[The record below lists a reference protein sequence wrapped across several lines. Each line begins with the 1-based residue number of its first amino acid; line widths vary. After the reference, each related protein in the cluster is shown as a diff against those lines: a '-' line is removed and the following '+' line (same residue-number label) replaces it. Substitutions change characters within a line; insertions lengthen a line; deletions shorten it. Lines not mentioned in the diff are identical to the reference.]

1 MAKSNDKTRKKRIL
15 NAAQVKVIFERFARE
30 MAKQYGNLD
39 QVVFIGVRTRGPYV
53 AKRLAEIIKK
63 RHGKDIPIGE
73 MDITLYRDDLNALL
87 PGGTIDHTR
96 IPFDIANKIVVLFDD
111 VLYTGRTVRAA
122 VDHLIDLGRP
132 RMIHLAVMI
141 DRGGRELPIAAN
153 YVGKKISLTSGG
165 NVQVKLKE
173 VDKTDEVWWSETNE
187 TSAGSVDPMHYPV
200 TNCGVSK
207 ERDDLRA
214 LSPDVF
220 IRGQIRIST
229 RFPLKAGM
237 TVFGKEFV

>member
-1 MAKSNDKTRKKRIL
+1 MKNPNSKIKRML
-15 NAAQVKVIFERFARE
+15 GAAQIQAIFERFARE
-30 MAKQYGNLD
+30 MSKQYGNLD
-39 QVVFIGVRTRGPYV
+39 QIVFIGVRTRGPYV
-53 AKRLAEIIKK
+53 AKRLAAIIKK

-96 IPFDIANKIVVLFDD
+96 IPFDIGNKIVVLFDD
-111 VLYTGRTVRAA
+111 VLHTGRTVRAA

-153 YVGKKISLTSGG
+153 YVGKKIRVASNA

-173 VDKTDEVWWSETNE
+173 VDKRDEVL
-187 TSAGSVDPMHYPV
+187 V
-200 TNCGVSK
+200 
-207 ERDDLRA
+207 R
-214 LSPDVF
+214 
-220 IRGQIRIST
+220 
-229 RFPLKAGM
+229 
-237 TVFGKEFV
+237 

>member
-1 MAKSNDKTRKKRIL
+1 MAKATEKAKKKRIL
-15 NAAQVKVIFERFARE
+15 TAAQVKAIFERFARE

-39 QVVFIGVRTRGPYV
+39 QVVFIGIRTRGPYV

-63 RHGKDIPIGE
+63 RHGKEIPIGE

-111 VLYTGRTVRAA
+111 VLHTGRTVRAA

-153 YVGKKISLTSGG
+153 YVGKKLNLKSAG
-165 NVQVKLKE
+165 NVEVRLKE
-173 VDKTDEVWWSETNE
+173 VDKADEVLVE
-187 TSAGSVDPMHYPV
+187 
-200 TNCGVSK
+200 
-207 ERDDLRA
+207 
-214 LSPDVF
+214 
-220 IRGQIRIST
+220 
-229 RFPLKAGM
+229 
-237 TVFGKEFV
+237 

>member
-1 MAKSNDKTRKKRIL
+1 
-15 NAAQVKVIFERFARE
+15 
-30 MAKQYGNLD
+30 MAKQYGSFD
-39 QVVFIGVRTRGPYV
+39 QVAFIGVRTRGPYI
-53 AKRLAEIIKK
+53 AKRLAEIVKK

-111 VLYTGRTVRAA
+111 VLNTGRTVRAA

-153 YVGKKISLTSGG
+153 YVGKRIDLKAGG
-165 NVQVKLKE
+165 NVEVKLKE
-173 VDKTDEVWWSETNE
+173 VDRTEEVLVE
-187 TSAGSVDPMHYPV
+187 
-200 TNCGVSK
+200 
-207 ERDDLRA
+207 
-214 LSPDVF
+214 
-220 IRGQIRIST
+220 
-229 RFPLKAGM
+229 
-237 TVFGKEFV
+237 

>member
-1 MAKSNDKTRKKRIL
+1 MRTFKPAHKRLL
-15 NAAQVKVIFERFARE
+15 NAAQIRVILERFARE
-30 MAKQYGNLD
+30 MTKTYGSLEHI
-39 QVVFIGVRTRGPYV
+39 VFIGIRTRGPYV

-63 RHGKDIPIGE
+63 RHGKEIPVGE

-87 PGGTIDHTR
+87 PGGSIDHTR

-111 VLYTGRTVRAA
+111 VLNTGRTVRAA

-153 YVGKKISLTSGG
+153 YVGKKINLSASG

-173 VDKTDEVWWSETNE
+173 TDKIDEV
-187 TSAGSVDPMHYPV
+187 
-200 TNCGVSK
+200 
-207 ERDDLRA
+207 L
-214 LSPDVF
+214 
-220 IRGQIRIST
+220 IQQ
-229 RFPLKAGM
+229 
-237 TVFGKEFV
+237 

>member
-1 MAKSNDKTRKKRIL
+1 MKNSNTKKKRIL
-15 NAAQVKVIFERFARE
+15 NAAQVNAIFERFARE
-30 MAKQYGNLD
+30 MSKQYDNLD

-53 AKRLAEIIKK
+53 AKRLADIVKK
-63 RHGKDIPIGE
+63 RHGKEIPIGE

-111 VLYTGRTVRAA
+111 VLHTGRTVRAA

-153 YVGKKISLTSGG
+153 YVGKKINLSDGG
-165 NVQVKLKE
+165 NIQVKLKE
-173 VDKTDEVWWSETNE
+173 VDKTDEVLVE
-187 TSAGSVDPMHYPV
+187 
-200 TNCGVSK
+200 
-207 ERDDLRA
+207 
-214 LSPDVF
+214 
-220 IRGQIRIST
+220 
-229 RFPLKAGM
+229 
-237 TVFGKEFV
+237 

>member
-1 MAKSNDKTRKKRIL
+1 MAKLNNKTKKKRIL
-15 NAAQVKVIFERFARE
+15 NARQVKAIFERFARE
-30 MAKQYGNLD
+30 MATRYGNLD

-53 AKRLAEIIKK
+53 AKRLAVIVKK
-63 RHGKDIPIGE
+63 RHGKDIPVGE

-153 YVGKKISLTSGG
+153 YVGKKINLAGGG

-173 VDKTDEVWWSETNE
+173 VDKSDEVLLE
-187 TSAGSVDPMHYPV
+187 
-200 TNCGVSK
+200 
-207 ERDDLRA
+207 
-214 LSPDVF
+214 
-220 IRGQIRIST
+220 
-229 RFPLKAGM
+229 
-237 TVFGKEFV
+237 

>member
-1 MAKSNDKTRKKRIL
+1 MKNSRTKKKRVL

-30 MAKQYGNLD
+30 MAKQYGSLD

-63 RHGKDIPIGE
+63 RDGKEIPVGE

-87 PGGTIDHTR
+87 PGGTVDHTR

-111 VLYTGRTVRAA
+111 VLHTGRTVRAA

-141 DRGGRELPIAAN
+141 DRGGRELPVAAN
-153 YVGKKISLTSGG
+153 YVGKTIKLAAAG
-165 NVQVKLKE
+165 QVLVRLKE
-173 VDKTDEVWWSETNE
+173 VDRADEVVVET
-187 TSAGSVDPMHYPV
+187 
-200 TNCGVSK
+200 
-207 ERDDLRA
+207 
-214 LSPDVF
+214 
-220 IRGQIRIST
+220 
-229 RFPLKAGM
+229 
-237 TVFGKEFV
+237 

>member
-1 MAKSNDKTRKKRIL
+1 MTIVKFKKKRIL
-15 NAAQVKVIFERFARE
+15 NAAQIKVIFERFARE
-30 MAKQYGNLD
+30 MSKQYGGLD

-63 RHGKDIPIGE
+63 RHGKDIPVGE

-111 VLYTGRTVRAA
+111 VLNTGRTVRAA

-132 RMIHLAVMI
+132 RMIHLAVLI

-153 YVGKKISLTSGG
+153 YVGKTIKLSSTPD
-165 NVQVKLKE
+165 VQVRLKE
-173 VDKTDEVWWSETNE
+173 VDKVDEVLI
-187 TSAGSVDPMHYPV
+187 G
-200 TNCGVSK
+200 
-207 ERDDLRA
+207 ER
-214 LSPDVF
+214 S
-220 IRGQIRIST
+220 
-229 RFPLKAGM
+229 
-237 TVFGKEFV
+237 

>member
-1 MAKSNDKTRKKRIL
+1 MKGNSKGKKKRIL
-15 NAAQVKVIFERFARE
+15 SAAQVNAIFERFAKE
-30 MAKQYGNLD
+30 MLRQYGSFD

-53 AKRLAEIIKK
+53 AKRLAQIIRK
-63 RHGKDIPIGE
+63 RESKDIPVGE

-87 PGGTIDHTR
+87 PGGNIDHTR

-153 YVGKKISLTSGG
+153 YVGKKIALPAEE
-165 NVQVKLKE
+165 NVQVRLKE
-173 VDKTDEVWWSETNE
+173 VDKVDEV
-187 TSAGSVDPMHYPV
+187 V
-200 TNCGVSK
+200 T
-207 ERDDLRA
+207 A
-214 LSPDVF
+214 
-220 IRGQIRIST
+220 
-229 RFPLKAGM
+229 
-237 TVFGKEFV
+237 

>member
-1 MAKSNDKTRKKRIL
+1 MKQNRKTKKKRIL
-15 NAAQVKVIFERFARE
+15 TAAQVKAIFERFARE
-30 MAKQYGNLD
+30 MLRQYGSLD

-63 RHGKDIPIGE
+63 REGREIPVGE

-96 IPFDIANKIVVLFDD
+96 IPFDIANKIIVLFDD

-132 RMIHLAVMI
+132 RMIHLAVII

-153 YVGKKISLTSGG
+153 YVGKKIALSTAG
-165 NVQVKLKE
+165 NVQVRLKE
-173 VDKTDEVWWSETNE
+173 VDKVDEVVI
-187 TSAGSVDPMHYPV
+187 A
-200 TNCGVSK
+200 
-207 ERDDLRA
+207 
-214 LSPDVF
+214 
-220 IRGQIRIST
+220 
-229 RFPLKAGM
+229 
-237 TVFGKEFV
+237 